1 MHLSVHLSPPPL
13 PLFCSPL
20 LFIYF
25 SFFPNIHSLFPL
37 LTHWMPRARCHL
49 EKCVIFCLTF
59 RPFLQGP
66 ISVLSKW
73 IRTRGFFFPPRI
85 VHLYYYIWHSRSWWV
100 HGKSESWLLTLSTVF
115 CSTLGLFGSILLP
128 VSHFISNIDNPS
140 EHSPH
145 KDAIIKSNLIFF
157 FFTQNTFTESSAGF
171 DLRAKNFLWDSA
183 EF

>member
-59 RPFLQGP
+59 QPFLQGP

-73 IRTRGFFFPPRI
+73 IRTRVFFSSQNCPSVLLYLTQQI
-85 VHLYYYIWHSRSWWV
+85 VVSSWKIRELASHSLHCVLLHAWFIW
-100 HGKSESWLLTLSTVF
+100 
-115 CSTLGLFGSILLP
+115 I
-128 VSHFISNIDNPS
+128 NI
-140 EHSPH
+140 
-145 KDAIIKSNLIFF
+145 A
-157 FFTQNTFTESSAGF
+157 AC
-171 DLRAKNFLWDSA
+171 
-183 EF
+183 

>member
-59 RPFLQGP
+59 QPFLQGP

-73 IRTRGFFFPPRI
+73 IRTRVFFFLPELSICIIIFDTADRGEFMENQRAGFSLSPLCSAPRL
-85 VHLYYYIWHSRSWWV
+85 VYLDQYCC
-100 HGKSESWLLTLSTVF
+100 LLVISFPTSIIHLSTVL
-115 CSTLGLFGSILLP
+115 TKTP
-128 VSHFISNIDNPS
+128 
-140 EHSPH
+140 
-145 KDAIIKSNLIFF
+145 
-157 FFTQNTFTESSAGF
+157 
-171 DLRAKNFLWDSA
+171 
-183 EF
+183 